1 MTTPSSSR
9 RAKHE
14 RLHRFGFGRKVRLA
28 KAKVMYQPTT
38 VRLFIKP
45 FCGWCTEAMEWLDR
59 NRIKYNTL
67 DVTSDRV
74 AWDEMV
80 RLSGQNIAPVIEVDG
95 QVLGDFGAS
104 ELARFWGELG

>member
-1 MTTPSSSR
+1 V
-9 RAKHE
+9 
-14 RLHRFGFGRKVRLA
+14 LLA

-59 NRIKYNTL
+59 NKIKYNTL

-74 AWDEMV
+74 AWEEMV
-80 RLSGQNIAPVIEVDG
+80 RLSGQSSAPVIEVDG
-95 QVLGDFGAS
+95 EMLADFGAL
-104 ELARFWGELG
+104 ELARFWEKLG

>member
-1 MTTPSSSR
+1 MILR
-9 RAKHE
+9 R
-14 RLHRFGFGRKVRLA
+14 LGFGRKVRLA

-45 FCGWCTEAMEWLDR
+45 FCGWCTEALEWLDR
-59 NRIKYNTL
+59 NKIKYNTL

-80 RLSGQNIAPVIEVDG
+80 RLSGQSCAPVIEVDG
-95 QVLGDFGAS
+95 EMLADFGAS
-104 ELARFWGELG
+104 ERARFWEELG

>member
-1 MTTPSSSR
+1 MILR
-9 RAKHE
+9 W
-14 RLHRFGFGRKVRLA
+14 LGFGRKVRLA

-59 NRIKYNTL
+59 NKIKYNTL

-80 RLSGQNIAPVIEVDG
+80 RLSGQSSAPVIEVDG
-95 QVLGDFGAS
+95 EMLADFGAS
-104 ELARFWGELG
+104 ELAQFWNELS